1 MSSSIPVFV
10 TAKEARQLHDEPKA
24 ASVSVVESGQEANP
38 DVLMDAGLAEV
49 PPKPGLWKRIRQLPL
64 PLVLGA
70 FLVGSFIFIALIS
83 FVWTPHDPNKLVVA
97 DRLAPPGSPG
107 YLFGTDKFG
116 RDVASQ
122 LMVGARNSL
131 FVSLLST
138 TVAIVIGALLGLLTA
153 GASPR
158 WRNVLSRLI
167 DVGVALPG
175 ILIALVLATSTGP
188 GNQAAIIAI
197 TFWFIPIVARVTIGP
212 ARQILALDFV
222 EAAFAYG
229 RSKWFVLLAHVT
241 PNIGPLLIVLGSV
254 MFAAAILIEAALA
267 FLGVGAQPPTASWG
281 RLLQESQPLLEAA
294 PTLMFFPG
302 VAIVLT
308 VLGFNLL
315 GDGLR
320 SILDPQQQSSRSGLL

>member
-1 MSSSIPVFV
+1 MSDQPTSPNVDI
-10 TAKEARQLHDEPKA
+10 
-24 ASVSVVESGQEANP
+24 
-38 DVLMDAGLAEV
+38 AEV
-49 PPKPGLWKRIRQLPL
+49 ASDADPRRPSLWLRIRRLPL
-64 PLVLGA
+64 SFLLGSLLVGA
-70 FLVGSFIFIALIS
+70 FLVIAVTS
-83 FVWTPHDPNKLVVA
+83 YVWTPYNPATIVVA
-97 DRLAPPGSPG
+97 DRLKPPGSPG

-116 RDVASQ
+116 RDVVTQ

-131 FVSLLST
+131 YVSLFST
-138 TVAIVIGALLGLLTA
+138 SVAILLGATLGLVAA
-153 GASPR
+153 GASAK

-197 TFWFIPIVARVTIGP
+197 TFWFIPIAARVTIGP

-229 RSKWFVLLAHVT
+229 RSRWFVLTNHVA
-241 PNIGPLLIVLGSV
+241 PNIAPLLIVLGSV

-267 FLGVGAQPPTASWG
+267 FLGVGAQPPTPSWG

-294 PTLMFFPG
+294 PSLMYFPG
-302 VAIVLT
+302 IAIVLT

-320 SILDPQQQSSRSGLL
+320 TMLDPQQASRSGLM